1 MSDPYN
7 AIEMAEAE
15 IQFSVIKL
23 GQQTPV
29 GPYTQDDILA
39 MMQNG
44 ALERQDLVYYDGMA
58 DWAAIEDVFDIQEEI
73 THFIDDDQDQTAVA
87 QAFREITPILTADEN
102 IYYVAVQKKSGLL
115 SRSKSCVVLTNLR
128 VLILKIKK
136 SGSEMESHKWA
147 SIGDISMKDEG
158 NGLGTFSATMEKGK
172 DFDITHIPLAQVQRL
187 VQLSQEMGGG
197 I

>member
-7 AIEMAEAE
+7 AIETSSE

-29 GPYTQDDILA
+29 GPYIQSDILS
-39 MMQNG
+39 MLQNG

-87 QAFREITPILTADEN
+87 QAFREINPVLATDEN
-102 IYYVAVQKKSGLL
+102 IYYVAVQKRSGLL
-115 SRSKSCVVLTNLR
+115 SRTKSCVVLTNNR

-136 SGSEMESHKWA
+136 SGSEMESHKWT
-147 SIGDISMKDEG
+147 SIGDTSMKHEG
-158 NGLGTFSATMEKGK
+158 NELGTFTASLQQGK
-172 DFDITHIPLAQVQRL
+172 SFDVTHIPLAQVQRL
-187 VQLSQEMGGG
+187 VQLSHEMGGV
-197 I
+197 

>member
-1 MSDPYN
+1 MSEPLN
-7 AIEMAEAE
+7 AIETSSE

-29 GPYTQDDILA
+29 GPYIQSDILS
-39 MMQNG
+39 MLQNG

-73 THFIDDDQDQTAVA
+73 THFIDDEQDQSAVA
-87 QAFREITPILTADEN
+87 QAFREINPILAAEES

-115 SRSKSCVVLTNLR
+115 SRTKSCVVLTNHR
-128 VLILKIKK
+128 VMVLKIKK
-136 SGSEMESHKWA
+136 AGSEMESHKWS

-158 NGLGTFSATMEKGK
+158 NELGTFSATLQQGK
-172 DFDITHIPLAQVQRL
+172 NFDVTHIPLSQVQRL
-187 VQLSQEMGGG
+187 VQLSHEMGGV
-197 I
+197 